1 MRLPIIRLSVVAA
14 AAALTAAFGA
24 VPAHAS
30 PIDDGLA
37 VIGDL
42 VPGANQKSK
51 PRDRTTTPTTTPVP
65 STTTPSTSAPRPTAP
80 ETTPRPESGERVDLI
95 DGTSILLPHQAST
108 ATKVSMLTDVRERL
122 TAQGMAL
129 LNSLM
134 ALMPGGNGPSRGTPV
149 LTVTPTTG
157 LKSGATVTVSGTG
170 YKAGENI
177 YVTQTIAKPS
187 SGYPS
192 TYADAKKVTTSGSGT
207 FSTQITVTSTF
218 AKVDCRKT
226 ACFVASFT
234 AFPKL
239 ADRSQDA
246 WVPISF
252 AAGGPTTP
260 TAPGTTAPGSP
271 TTPVKPRPGAG
282 PSVSVDRTSGL
293 NPAGDTVT
301 VSGTGFSTSGP
312 GVYVGLAQTDQF
324 SVTDQS
330 SFGDQAVWVA
340 TSNGRMRG
348 DGSFSVQLPVKAK
361 FARADCTKAACA
373 VYTFAAHG
381 SSDRSQDTATG
392 VSFTGGPAARGVV
405 NVPQDGGASR
415 RGPVP
420 QNSGPSTASASLST
434 STIAATG
441 TTAVT
446 VNGTGFATT
455 GPGVYVG
462 VAETGKYST
471 TDSSVYSPVTW
482 VPSTQISGGSF
493 SVTLEIAPVFAAGNC
508 IENSCAVYTFAAHG
522 SSDRSQ
528 DTSSP
533 FTVAGTEEEKARA
546 VTDAKKKAA
555 APSSTAPS
563 SSTSPTALAGDK
575 TSATPDN
582 AIATGSTTNWWA
594 WGGGAAAVV
603 IAATAGYAAARLRS

>member
-1 MRLPIIRLSVVAA
+1 MRRPIIRLSVVTTSVL
-14 AAALTAAFGA
+14 LTAALGVA
-24 VPAHAS
+24 PAYAS

-37 VIGDL
+37 AVGNL
-42 VPGANQKSK
+42 LPGAPHPDKPKTSK
-51 PRDRTTTPTTTPVP
+51 TAPSTPKARPTTSSPKP
-65 STTTPSTSAPRPTAP
+65 STTTSAAPTPAAAP
-80 ETTPRPESGERVDLI
+80 AGERVDLV
-95 DGTSILLPHQAST
+95 DGTSILLPHNASA

-122 TAQGMAL
+122 TAQGMDL
-129 LNSLM
+129 LNRLMSL
-134 ALMPGGNGPSRGTPV
+134 LPGTNGPSRGTPV

-157 LKSGATVTVSGTG
+157 LRSGATVTVSGKG
-170 YKAGENI
+170 YRSGENV

-192 TYADAKKVTTSGSGT
+192 TYADAKKVTVGSTGT
-207 FSTQITVTSTF
+207 FSTQIAVTSTF
-218 AKVDCRKT
+218 GKVNCLRT

-252 AAGGPTTP
+252 SAAGGPAETSP
-260 TAPGTTAPGSP
+260 SAPGRPAAP
-271 TTPVKPRPGAG
+271 VAPRPGAG

-293 NPAGDTVT
+293 NPSGDSVT
-301 VSGTGFSTSGP
+301 VSGSGFSTSGP
-312 GVYVGLAQTDQF
+312 GVYVGIAQSNQF

-330 SFGDQAVWVA
+330 SFDDRAVWVA
-340 TSNGRMRG
+340 TSNGRMRA

-361 FARADCTKAACA
+361 FGRADCTTSPCA

-392 VSFTGGPAARGVV
+392 VSFTGGPAADRAVA
-405 NVPQDGGASR
+405 VPTDGGRSR
-415 RGPVP
+415 PAPPAENRGT
-420 QNSGPSTASASLST
+420 GTASTSLST

-441 TTAVT
+441 TTSVT

-471 TDSSVYSPVTW
+471 TDSSAYNPVTW
-482 VPSTQISGGSF
+482 VPSTQISADGSF
-493 SVTLEIAPVFAAGNC
+493 SVTLDVAPVFGAGNC
-508 IENSCAVYTFAAHG
+508 IKNACAVYTFAAHG

-533 FTVAGTEEEKARA
+533 LTVAGTAAEKARA
-546 VTDAKKKAA
+546 LSDGPKPG
-555 APSSTAPS
+555 APSSTAPG
-563 SSTSPTALAGDK
+563 SSTAPAVAAAGDP
-575 TSATPDN
+575 SAPTTTASAQDD
-582 AIATGSTTNWWA
+582 SSTNWWA
-594 WGGGAAAVV
+594 WGGGALAVV
-603 IAATAGYAAARLRS
+603 IAAAAGYGAARLRN